1 MYFQY
6 YSYLTSSLC
15 LVIIYLKIKYI
26 CVKGIID
33 LMSEINKKA
42 TARDVAREAGVS
54 VATVSYIMNDRT
66 DQKISP
72 ETRKKVLQI
81 ANLLNYVPSHAA
93 QSLATGRNNA
103 IGISYLTGDIPT
115 HNAAVM
121 GFANRLIERLNRLK
135 YDVTFIPAQN
145 AGMGLPI
152 NRNIDAIIAID
163 LSQADFR
170 SLADNYLVPVICVD
184 MIVSDTLFYQIYED
198 VPFLAGK
205 AWLELN
211 KPEKVC
217 FVYDCLGN
225 AAYEEFILKGL
236 DATFTELAGSNR
248 PSLLPI
254 KSRELTPALLASLEG
269 YSFIVHGAVLLLHT
283 MSLIPSVNASDLCAI
298 VSDNEESLLP
308 NGVRHLL
315 NNDEKKAN
323 MTMSIL
329 MNSLKRIFDVT
340 HDHPVR

>member
-1 MYFQY
+1 
-6 YSYLTSSLC
+6 
-15 LVIIYLKIKYI
+15 
-26 CVKGIID
+26 
-33 LMSEINKKA
+33 MSETNKKT

-93 QSLATGRNNA
+93 QSLATGRSNA
-103 IGISYLTGDIPT
+103 IGISYLMGESPT
-115 HNAAVM
+115 HNAAVT

-135 YDVTFIPAQN
+135 FDVTFIPAQN
-145 AGMGLPI
+145 AGLGLPI
-152 NRNIDAIIAID
+152 NRGIDAIIAID
-163 LSQADFR
+163 LSQSDFR

-184 MIVSDTLFYQIYED
+184 MVVGDTLFYQIYED
-198 VPFLAGK
+198 LPFLVNK
-205 AWLELN
+205 ACLTLER
-211 KPEKVC
+211 PSKVC
-217 FVYDCLGN
+217 FIYDSCGN
-225 AAYEEFILKGL
+225 SAYEEFILNNL
-236 DATFTELAGSNR
+236 DSCV
-248 PSLLPI
+248 LPI
-254 KSRELTPALLASLEG
+254 RSRELTAPLLRSLEG
-269 YSFIVHGAVLLLHT
+269 YRFVVCGTTLLLRT
-283 MSLIPSVNASDLCAI
+283 LALCPGAAPSDFCAI
-298 VSDNEESLLP
+298 IPDNEESLLP